1 MMGVRGLTSFIEN
14 NKLLSHRKLYNTKV
28 IIDGNNLC
36 HFIFYH
42 HNLSYKYGGDYDQY
56 YNKCR
61 NFFLLLKDC
70 DVEPLVVL
78 DGGYD
83 PDNRKLPE
91 ILRRMSER
99 RDNVE
104 RVCVGEDK
112 MVFPI
117 LAVEIFIQILGE
129 LGIKHVTVDFD
140 ADDVTGVLANDL
152 DCPVISNDSDFFVY
166 DLKAGFIPLNFIN
179 LTLRV
184 HNIGTGVDR
193 ECTKYEKVI
202 QSEYMYIPVMFY
214 QREEFAKMIGNKETF
229 VIPLLATLQ
238 GNDYLFESN
247 LGAFY
252 ARLKMPSFH
261 RFKYS
266 AYTKI
271 HGRLAA
277 MIEWLS
283 DKSDLNYCV
292 DFVVAR
298 LRKDQKIKIRT
309 DILKSVESYSKT
321 DKHVPAHLKS
331 FLNTNDVNDEKQQT
345 NACYQ
350 TRCDYYGNR
359 LPDWILEG
367 LMKHELQPMIQ
378 NIAVLHTVVHRCQV
392 EILSEISTYQC
403 SEFLRQVTYGIVF
416 QSDLNTDTKDNC
428 DNGVQE
434 YDRAQK
440 TSTEVFV
447 KPVASIVCFGK
458 LPSLHDVPKM
468 SVDDRQ
474 CLLLCTLNMS
484 NEGKSLSLYPQS
496 YEDSNKTS
504 DLGSYKDS
512 GLESA
517 LYSCKDPNEQSVLYS
532 FKDSDVHTYLQ
543 SHNHTG
549 LQPDQTC
556 QDLGLD
562 IQSDLTYNAD
572 LHSDQTSKDSTQHS
586 DQQSCKV
593 SDLQSNQVCKDP
605 DLDSDLLLLLGTIS
619 YWINHANPKVTA
631 AHVDSLIVSLIIL
644 HVKILQWIEER
655 NAQGLSLQK
664 PRLYHQITEA
674 FTAASDKQIHN
685 LLKNLEKYFEEPN
698 HSYKNPRDNDVVH
711 GFAQLQ
717 ACIQDVICLNQLLMC
732 PFSPINPAFI
742 INSTFMYNLCRE
754 IDVHPNSV
762 SYIVEMLDE
771 SSPLSQLFLRLKEK
785 VLSLCKDGRFQEKRL
800 G

>member
-1 MMGVRGLTSFIEN
+1 MMGVRGLASFIEN
-14 NKLLSHRKLYNTKV
+14 NKLLIHHRLHNTRV

-42 HNLSYKYGGDYDQY
+42 YNLSYKYGGDYDQY

-104 RVCVGEDK
+104 RVCLGEDK

-166 DLKAGFIPLNFIN
+166 DLKAGFIPLNYIN

-193 ECTKYEKVI
+193 ECTKNKKLN

-214 QREEFAKMIGNKETF
+214 QREEFAKMIGNKEAF

-247 LGAFY
+247 LRAFY

-266 AYTKI
+266 AYPKI

-298 LRKDQKIKIRT
+298 LRKDQKIKIRI

-350 TRCDYYGNR
+350 TTCDYYGNM

-392 EILSEISTYQC
+392 EILSEISTYRC

-416 QSDLNTDTKDNC
+416 QSDLNTDTKGNR
-428 DNGVQE
+428 NNSVQE
-434 YDRAQK
+434 YDRVQK
-440 TSTEVFV
+440 TSTEFFV
-447 KPVASIVCFGK
+447 KPVESIACFGK
-458 LPSLHDVPKM
+458 LPFLHDVPKM

-484 NEGKSLSLYPQS
+484 KEGKSLPLYPDT
-496 YEDSNKTS
+496 YEDSNIAS
-504 DLGSYKDS
+504 DLDSYQDS
-512 GLESA
+512 GLQSA
-517 LYSCKDPNEQSVLYS
+517 LYSCKDPSEQSELYS
-532 FKDSDVHTYLQ
+532 FKDLDAHTNLQ
-543 SHNHTG
+543 SSSDTDQ
-549 LQPDQTC
+549 QPDQTG
-556 QDLGLD
+556 QDLGMA
-562 IQSDLTYNAD
+562 IQSDQSYNAG
-572 LHSDQTSKDSTQHS
+572 LYSDQTSNDSTQYS
-586 DQQSCKV
+586 DQQSGKV
-593 SDLQSNQVCKDP
+593 LDLQSNQVCKDP
-605 DLDSDLLLLLGTIS
+605 DPDLLLLLGTIS

-631 AHVDSLIVSLIIL
+631 AHVDSLLVSLIIL
-644 HVKILQWIEER
+644 HVKILQWLEER
-655 NAQGLSLQK
+655 NVQGLDLQK

-674 FTAASDKQIHN
+674 FTASSDKQIQN

-698 HSYKNPRDNDVVH
+698 HSYKNPRANDVVH

-732 PFSPINPAFI
+732 TFSPINPAFV

-754 IDVHPNSV
+754 IDVHPNAV

-771 SSPLSQLFLRLKEK
+771 SSPLSRLFLRLKEK
-785 VLSLCKDGRFQEKRL
+785 ILSLCKDGRFKEKD
-800 G
+800 